1 MQLERLSRTDAADRI
16 ALPADA
22 DSSDLRECLRLLETI
37 EHIRVPAPS
46 LDAQWQGR
54 AALLTA
60 VAQPRRRF
68 SAPSLA
74 PFPRRLTHALPG
86 AALATLVIATTAGAA
101 ALAGVGAPGATVNE
115 VLSALGF
122 HDQAVR
128 PVQPSLAS
136 PPASPLAGQGNLT
149 WPPEAIETSIPVE
162 LPSPEETSGDVGPQT
177 PGGSGQEP
185 GQSTGVPDPA
195 GSNPGHSGENPGHGG
210 ENPGHGVG
218 PDGNGTPPGHGG
230 ENAGQGVGPDG
241 SGTPPGQS
249 GENPGQGGENP
260 GHQEDQ
266 GGGTP
271 PGQSGENPG
280 QGNANGNGQGKKP

>member
-1 MQLERLSRTDAADRI
+1 MQLERMSRTDAADRI

-22 DSSDLRECLRLLETI
+22 DSSDLRECLHLLETL
-37 EHIRVPAPS
+37 EDIRVPAPS
-46 LDAQWQGR
+46 LDPQWQGR

-68 SAPSLA
+68 SALPLA

-101 ALAGVGAPGATVNE
+101 AIATIGAPGATVNE

-128 PVQPSLAS
+128 PVQPSPAS
-136 PPASPLAGQGNLT
+136 PLASPLAGQGNMT

-162 LPSPEETSGDVGPQT
+162 SPGPEETSGDVGPQT
-177 PGGSGQEP
+177 PEGS

-195 GSNPGHSGENPGHGG
+195 GSNPGQGGENPGHGG

-218 PDGNGTPPGHGG
+218 PDGSGTPPGHGG
-230 ENAGQGVGPDG
+230 ENPGQGVGPDG

-249 GENPGQGGENP
+249 DENPGHGGENPGQGQEN
-260 GHQEDQ
+260 Q

-271 PGQSGENPG
+271 PGQGGDNPDQGSGNGKG
-280 QGNANGNGQGKKP
+280 QGNKP